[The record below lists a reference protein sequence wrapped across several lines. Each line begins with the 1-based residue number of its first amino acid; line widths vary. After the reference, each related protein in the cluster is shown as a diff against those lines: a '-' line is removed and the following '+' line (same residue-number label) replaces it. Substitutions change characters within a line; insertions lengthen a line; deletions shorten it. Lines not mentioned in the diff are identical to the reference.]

1 MLLHVKPVPS
11 SDGNRSLAQGRHA
24 PHRSVMIAPLTPD
37 SLLARFDALGIAHR
51 TYTHPPVF
59 TVEEAKSLRG
69 TLPGGHCKSL
79 FLKDKKAGLWLVV
92 ALEECRVDLK
102 ALADRLGAPRFS
114 FGSAELLH
122 EVLGVRPGSV
132 TPYAAINDVGHRVSV
147 VLQQA
152 MLAQDPLNFHPL
164 ENTRTTAI
172 APADL
177 VRFLEA
183 CGHAPRIIE
192 FPQAEG

>member
-1 MLLHVKPVPS
+1 M
-11 SDGNRSLAQGRHA
+11 
-24 PHRSVMIAPLTPD
+24 SVPLTPD
-37 SLLARFDALGIAHR
+37 ALIARLDALGIAHR

-102 ALADRLGAPRFS
+102 ALADVLAAPRFS
-114 FGSAELLH
+114 FGAADLLY

-132 TPYAAINDVGHRVSV
+132 TPFALANDHARRVTPVLDADMLGH
-147 VLQQA
+147 
-152 MLAQDPLNFHPL
+152 DPLNYHPL
-164 ENTRTTAI
+164 ENDRTTAI
-172 APADL
+172 AAADL
-177 VRFLEA
+177 VPFIRA
-183 CGHAPRIIE
+183 CGHQPRIVDLAPLDAAAPE
-192 FPQAEG
+192 AG